1 MRAAPVQRVL
11 IIDDHVVL
19 GEVVSTSLRQR
30 GFQTR
35 LCTTGSEAEV
45 LRLADHFTPGV
56 VLLDL
61 GLWPEIGESL
71 PLVGPLTQRGCSVV
85 VLTGT
90 PDRMLHARAVD
101 AGATGV
107 IETRR
112 PFQDIVDAIAA
123 AFDGTPVNPRW
134 EIDSLLSELRTAEEA
149 ERARL
154 APFRTLTDRESV
166 VLEALMRGMNATDIA
181 TAQVVSLATV
191 RSHIRSILQKLHVHS
206 QLAAVAKARDAGW
219 RSGRDLVA
227 I

>member
-1 MRAAPVQRVL
+1 MRAAPTQRVL

-19 GEVVSTSLRQR
+19 GEVVSTCLGQR
-30 GFQTR
+30 GFRTR

-45 LRLADHFTPGV
+45 LRVADHFRPGV

-71 PLVGPLTQRGCSVV
+71 HLVGPLAQRGSKVV

-90 PDRMLHARAVD
+90 PDRLLHARAVGE
-101 AGATGV
+101 GATGV
-107 IETRR
+107 LEKRR
-112 PFQDIVDAIAA
+112 PFQDIVDAIEA
-123 AFDGTPVNPRW
+123 AFDGNPVNPRW

-149 ERARL
+149 ERTL
-154 APFRTLTDRESV
+154 LEPFRSLTEREST
-166 VLEALMRGMNATDIA
+166 VLEALMTGMNATDIA
-181 TAQVVSLATV
+181 AAQIVSLATT
-191 RSHIRSILQKLHVHS
+191 RTHIRSILQKLNVHS

-227 I
+227 T